1 MFRMTKRKILT
12 NLEKS
17 DLSNCDILSIDKG
30 VSIEDINQIEINN
43 DLTFNQEITEIDQ
56 AYNLDEN
63 DQDD

>member
-1 MFRMTKRKILT
+1 MDKD
-12 NLEKS
+12 

>member
-1 MFRMTKRKILT
+1 MTKRKITKMDKDDLT
-12 NLEKS
+12 
-17 DLSNCDILSIDKG
+17 NCDILSIDKG

-56 AYNLDEN
+56 AYNLDGN

>member
-1 MFRMTKRKILT
+1 MTKRKIT
-12 NLEKS
+12 KMDKD

-56 AYNLDEN
+56 AYNLDGN